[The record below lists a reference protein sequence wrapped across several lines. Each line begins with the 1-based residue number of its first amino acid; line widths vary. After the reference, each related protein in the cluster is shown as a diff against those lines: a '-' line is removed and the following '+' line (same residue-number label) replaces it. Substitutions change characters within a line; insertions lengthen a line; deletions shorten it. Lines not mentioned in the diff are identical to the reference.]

1 MNKATQTYSRGQL
14 DRLTGV
20 KGETI
25 RYYENCG
32 LLPAPPRSAGGHR
45 LYSDNHKERLIFIRR
60 CRELGFTLNETEG
73 LLGLADTQ
81 EHTCEQARQVT
92 VTHLTDVRR
101 KIKDLRKMERTLRM
115 MVEDCETN
123 TSPHCPIIDSL
134 LS

>member
-32 LLPAPPRSAGGHR
+32 LLPAPPRSTGGHR
-45 LYSDNHKERLIFIRR
+45 LYGDKHKERLIFIRR
-60 CRELGFTLNETEG
+60 CRELGFTLHETEG

-81 EHTCEQARQVT
+81 EKSCEQVRQVT
-92 VTHLTDVRR
+92 TAHLTDVQS
-101 KIKDLRKMERTLRM
+101 KIKDLKKMERMLRVM
-115 MVEDCETN
+115 IKDCEAN
-123 TSPHCPIIDSL
+123 TSPECPIIDSL